1 MRKEWERQ
9 GDGGET
15 IVRTCAW
22 SPPGCHP
29 VGCGLLLH
37 VKDGKLVK
45 VEGDPEHPITRGAL
59 CPRCLALKDYVY
71 HPDRI
76 THPMKRDPKDR
87 GKDAWERIT
96 WEEAYDLICT
106 KVNEVKETYGPEAIM
121 VFGGTGRIASTY
133 YPMIALNVFGTPN
146 ACYAQSGMACY
157 YPRVTEMAYV
167 VGSGYP
173 EIDYASRYPDRY
185 DHPGW
190 EPPKYILVWG
200 KEPLKSNPDGLWGHS
215 VVDLMKLGSKVI
227 CVDPRVTWLGSRAD
241 MVLQLRPGT
250 DAALAMAMVN
260 VVIQEDLYD
269 HDFVD
274 RWVYGFAEFAE
285 RVAEMTPEKAE
296 EITWVPAAHIRE
308 AARKFATGKHSA
320 LAWGL
325 ALDQNVNGPQA
336 AMALIALLCIT
347 DNLDVPGGCVLSGV
361 STTDSQKN
369 RYREGASLMTPDLWE
384 KRIGAKEYPGICDID
399 NHNQPDVVLDVLES
413 GKPYQIHLGYFN
425 STNIVDGA
433 IAAQPRRWKE
443 ALKKLDFMVCSDT
456 FMNPT
461 AMALADVFLPLSTF
475 AEYNGFVLPHY
486 GLNDLFYATINKAV
500 SVGECRSDIEILI
513 DLGKRLQ
520 PNYWNQFADDVDF
533 LEKLK
538 LPDGYTFEQLRE
550 QGVVQPDVTY
560 RKYEKGLMR
569 ADGQPGFNTRTG
581 RIELY
586 CLGYAAH
593 GDDPLPYYMEPPY
606 SPVSTPEL
614 AEEYPLVL
622 TSGARTYVSFH
633 SEHRQIRSL
642 RAMHPD
648 PLLDVHPQTAAAL
661 GIRDGAWVWIETP
674 WGKCTQKAH
683 VTKTTLPGVVHA
695 EHAWWFPEQ
704 EAEEP
709 HLYGHGE
716 SNINTAMPHH
726 VIGKLGI
733 CNTFKSQICKV
744 YRNDEKN

>member
-76 THPMKRDPKDR
+76 VHPMKRDPKDR

-241 MVLQLRPGT
+241 MVL
-250 DAALAMAMVN
+250 AAC
-260 VVIQEDLYD
+260 
-269 HDFVD
+269 
-274 RWVYGFAEFAE
+274 
-285 RVAEMTPEKAE
+285 
-296 EITWVPAAHIRE
+296 VPAR
-308 AARKFATGKHSA
+308 T
-320 LAWGL
+320 
-325 ALDQNVNGPQA
+325 
-336 AMALIALLCIT
+336 
-347 DNLDVPGGCVLSGV
+347 
-361 STTDSQKN
+361 
-369 RYREGASLMTPDLWE
+369 
-384 KRIGAKEYPGICDID
+384 
-399 NHNQPDVVLDVLES
+399 
-413 GKPYQIHLGYFN
+413 
-425 STNIVDGA
+425 
-433 IAAQPRRWKE
+433 RRW
-443 ALKKLDFMVCSDT
+443 
-456 FMNPT
+456 
-461 AMALADVFLPLSTF
+461 
-475 AEYNGFVLPHY
+475 
-486 GLNDLFYATINKAV
+486 
-500 SVGECRSDIEILI
+500 
-513 DLGKRLQ
+513 
-520 PNYWNQFADDVDF
+520 
-533 LEKLK
+533 
-538 LPDGYTFEQLRE
+538 
-550 QGVVQPDVTY
+550 
-560 RKYEKGLMR
+560 
-569 ADGQPGFNTRTG
+569 
-581 RIELY
+581 
-586 CLGYAAH
+586 
-593 GDDPLPYYMEPPY
+593 
-606 SPVSTPEL
+606 
-614 AEEYPLVL
+614 
-622 TSGARTYVSFH
+622 
-633 SEHRQIRSL
+633 
-642 RAMHPD
+642 
-648 PLLDVHPQTAAAL
+648 
-661 GIRDGAWVWIETP
+661 P
-674 WGKCTQKAH
+674 W
-683 VTKTTLPGVVHA
+683 P
-695 EHAWWFPEQ
+695 W
-704 EAEEP
+704 
-709 HLYGHGE
+709 
-716 SNINTAMPHH
+716 
-726 VIGKLGI
+726 
-733 CNTFKSQICKV
+733 
-744 YRNDEKN
+744 